1 MSQAPDCTT
10 DAPIHTT
17 RRPPHRTVISR
28 LPRLHRRFVLD
39 APAKALR
46 YFKDEEKAKELGAI
60 DLAPAHCTVRDH
72 EVR

>member
-1 MSQAPDCTT
+1 MSQAPDRTT

-17 RRPPHRTVISR
+17 RRPPHRTVVSR
-28 LPRLHRRFVLD
+28 LRRRFVLD